1 MASQPEP
8 TVFHTVLARLAAA
21 GIHCE
26 VISDGKLSD
35 QTHGAYT
42 FADDSQLTWGTQSS
56 TGVENSITHPVSAH
70 GRLGGFFIDDVR
82 DDVSDEGREFT
93 TGDFETDAA
102 AFVTWVTALADQHG
116 RATK

>member
-1 MASQPEP
+1 MASQHEP

-35 QTHGAYT
+35 QTHGAYA

-56 TGVENSITHPVSAH
+56 TGVENSITHPVRAH
-70 GRLGGFFIDDVR
+70 GRLDGFFIDDVR
-82 DDVSDEGREFT
+82 DEVREFT

-116 RATK
+116 RAMK